1 MSEPTVLMEV
11 SGGVATVTLNRPEK
25 LNAFVQ
31 DMRVELMAAL
41 DKAFGQRDLR
51 ALILTGA
58 GRAFCTGQDLGERAA
73 GMKDNPEGPD
83 LGQSLG
89 TYYNPMIRMIRTTS
103 VPVICAVNGVAA
115 GAGANL
121 ALACDIVLAAKSAKF
136 IEPFCKIGL
145 IPDAGGTYMLPRL
158 VGRARAFGLALLG
171 DTLDAT
177 DAANW
182 GLIWKCVEDDKLM
195 DEARGVAARFVE
207 GPAQAL
213 ASIKRALNES
223 PNNSLDRQLDLEK
236 DLQRTLGKSPD
247 YREGVMAFIEK
258 RRPKFR

>member
-1 MSEPTVLMEV
+1 
-11 SGGVATVTLNRPEK
+11 
-25 LNAFVQ
+25 
-31 DMRVELMAAL
+31 
-41 DKAFGQRDLR
+41 
-51 ALILTGA
+51 
-58 GRAFCTGQDLGERAA
+58 
-73 GMKDNPEGPD
+73 
-83 LGQSLG
+83 
-89 TYYNPMIRMIRTTS
+89 MIRMIRTTS

-171 DTLDAT
+171 DTLDAA

-195 DEARGVAARFVE
+195 DEARGIAARFVE

-258 RRPKFR
+258 RRPKFQ